1 MSVPVKVRALFVSAR
16 LDQRKAGRN
25 MDGETN
31 GGQEATQGAQDA
43 SQQQGQEQQE
53 TQQGQSQVGGET
65 PDYEKQIA
73 ERDEKIASLEAQV
86 AEAAKNAETA
96 EQLRGEIAELKA
108 QGESDRI
115 DFKLQLAGVRN
126 MKAARALLSDHDNDV
141 DKLKEAEP
149 WLFEATGKHAKDG
162 SAGSGTTGLPNAGA
176 ASDEGKTLKHWR
188 EIAGLTDDD
197 KKE

>member
-1 MSVPVKVRALFVSAR
+1 
-16 LDQRKAGRN
+16 

-31 GGQEATQGAQDA
+31 GGQEATQGAQDQA
-43 SQQQGQEQQE
+43 QQQGQEQQE
-53 TQQGQSQVGGET
+53 TQQQGQSQVGGET

-126 MKAARALLSDHDNDV
+126 VKAARAILADHGGDV
-141 DKLKEAEP
+141 DALKEAEP
-149 WLFEATGKHAKDG
+149 WLFEAAGKHAKG
-162 SAGSGTTGLPNAGA
+162 GASGSGTTGLPNAGA

-188 EIAGLTDDD
+188 EIAGLTDDGD
-197 KKE
+197 TKKEG

>member
-1 MSVPVKVRALFVSAR
+1 
-16 LDQRKAGRN
+16 

-31 GGQEATQGAQDA
+31 GSQEATQGAQDQA
-43 SQQQGQEQQE
+43 QQQDQEQQE
-53 TQQGQSQVGGET
+53 TQQGQSQVAT

-126 MKAARALLSDHDNDV
+126 VKAARALLSDHGNDV

-149 WLFEATGKHAKDG
+149 WLFEAGGKHAKG
-162 SAGSGTTGLPNAGA
+162 GNAGSGTTGLPNAGA

>member
-1 MSVPVKVRALFVSAR
+1 
-16 LDQRKAGRN
+16 
-25 MDGETN
+25 MDDETN
-31 GGQEATQGAQDA
+31 GGQEASQGAQDA

-53 TQQGQSQVGGET
+53 TQQQGQSQVGGDAT
-65 PDYEKQIA
+65 DYEKQIA
-73 ERDEKIASLEAQV
+73 ERDEKIASLESQV

-108 QGESDRI
+108 QGESNRI
-115 DFKLQLAGVRN
+115 DFRLQLAGVRSV
-126 MKAARALLSDHDNDV
+126 KAARALLGDHGNDV

-149 WLFEATGKHAKDG
+149 WLFEATGKHAKGG
-162 SAGSGTTGLPNAGA
+162 SSGGTTGLPNAGA

-197 KKE
+197 DTKKEG

>member
-1 MSVPVKVRALFVSAR
+1 
-16 LDQRKAGRN
+16 

-31 GGQEATQGAQDA
+31 GSQQTPQTEPQATPGGQEGQQQAQA
-43 SQQQGQEQQE
+43 SQQE
-53 TQQGQSQVGGET
+53 VGGGT
-65 PDYEKQIA
+65 DYEKAIA

-126 MKAARALLSDHDNDV
+126 VKAARTLLADHDNDV

-149 WLFEATGKHAKDG
+149 WLFEATGKHAKG
-162 SAGSGTTGLPNAGA
+162 STAGSGTTGLPNAGA

-197 KKE
+197 DTKKEG

>member
-1 MSVPVKVRALFVSAR
+1 
-16 LDQRKAGRN
+16 

-53 TQQGQSQVGGET
+53 TQQGQSQVDNSS
-65 PDYEKQIA
+65 DYEKQIA

-115 DFKLQLAGVRN
+115 DFKLLLAGVRN
-126 MKAARALLSDHDNDV
+126 VKAARALLSDHGNDV

-149 WLFEATGKHAKDG
+149 WLFEATGKHAKGG

-176 ASDEGKTLKHWR
+176 ASDDGKTLKHWR

-197 KKE
+197 DDKKAG

>member
-1 MSVPVKVRALFVSAR
+1 
-16 LDQRKAGRN
+16 

-31 GGQEATQGAQDA
+31 DGQEATQGAENQA
-43 SQQQGQEQQE
+43 QQQGQEQQE
-53 TQQGQSQVGGET
+53 TKQGQSQVGGNA

-73 ERDEKIASLEAQV
+73 ERDERIASLEAQV

-96 EQLRGEIAELKA
+96 ELLRGEIAELKA

-126 MKAARALLSDHDNDV
+126 VKAARALLSDHDNDV

-149 WLFEATGKHAKDG
+149 WLFESGGKHAKG
-162 SAGSGTTGLPNAGA
+162 GNTGGSGTTGLPNAGA

-188 EIAGLTDDD
+188 EIAGLTDEDD
-197 KKE
+197 EKKEG

>member
-1 MSVPVKVRALFVSAR
+1 
-16 LDQRKAGRN
+16 

-31 GGQEATQGAQDA
+31 GSQEATQGAQDQA
-43 SQQQGQEQQE
+43 QQEQQQE
-53 TQQGQSQVGGET
+53 GAQAQQEAGASGT
-65 PDYEKQIA
+65 DYEKAIA

-126 MKAARALLSDHDNDV
+126 VKAARALLSDHGNDV

-149 WLFEATGKHAKDG
+149 WLFEASGKHAKG
-162 SAGSGTTGLPNAGA
+162 GNSGTGTTGLPNAGA

-197 KKE
+197 TKKEG

>member
-1 MSVPVKVRALFVSAR
+1 MLAAQVYERRYS
-16 LDQRKAGRN
+16 

-31 GGQEATQGAQDA
+31 GSQEATQGAESA

-53 TQQGQSQVGGET
+53 TQQQGQSQVGGDA

-126 MKAARALLSDHDNDV
+126 VKAARALLSDHDNDV
-141 DKLKEAEP
+141 DKLKEDEP
-149 WLFEATGKHAKDG
+149 WLFEATGKHAKG
-162 SAGSGTTGLPNAGA
+162 GNAGSSGATGLPNAGA

-197 KKE
+197 DTKKEG

>member
-1 MSVPVKVRALFVSAR
+1 
-16 LDQRKAGRN
+16 

-31 GGQEATQGAQDA
+31 GGQEATQGVQDQA
-43 SQQQGQEQQE
+43 QQQGQEQQE
-53 TQQGQSQVGGET
+53 TQQGQSQVDNAS
-65 PDYEKQIA
+65 DYEKQIA

-96 EQLRGEIAELKA
+96 EQLRGEIAEVKA

-126 MKAARALLSDHDNDV
+126 VKAARALLADHGNDV

-149 WLFEATGKHAKDG
+149 WLFEATGKHAKG
-162 SAGSGTTGLPNAGA
+162 GNTGSGTTGLPNAGA

-188 EIAGLTDDD
+188 EIAGLTNDD

>member
-1 MSVPVKVRALFVSAR
+1 
-16 LDQRKAGRN
+16 

-31 GGQEATQGAQDA
+31 GCKEATQGAQDA

-53 TQQGQSQVGGET
+53 TQQGQQEVTGGNYGT
-65 PDYEKQIA
+65 DYKKQIA

-115 DFKLQLAGVRN
+115 DFKLKLAGVRN
-126 MKAARALLSDHDNDV
+126 VKAARALLADHGNDV

-149 WLFEATGKHAKDG
+149 WLFEASGKHAKG
-162 SAGSGTTGLPNAGA
+162 GNAGGSGTTGLPNAGA

-197 KKE
+197 DTKKEG

>member
-1 MSVPVKVRALFVSAR
+1 MPVPVKVRALFVSAR
-16 LDQRKAGRN
+16 LTRRKAGQN

-31 GGQEATQGAQDA
+31 GGQEATQGAQDQA
-43 SQQQGQEQQE
+43 QQQGQGQQE
-53 TQQGQSQVGGET
+53 TQQQGQSQVET

-126 MKAARALLSDHDNDV
+126 VKAARALLADHGKDV
-141 DKLKEAEP
+141 DELKEAEP
-149 WLFEATGKHAKDG
+149 WLFEATGKHVKG
-162 SAGSGTTGLPNAGA
+162 GLCRLRHDRPAQRGRGFRRGQ
-176 ASDEGKTLKHWR
+176 DEFPPVSFTCP
-188 EIAGLTDDD
+188 
-197 KKE
+197 

>member
-1 MSVPVKVRALFVSAR
+1 
-16 LDQRKAGRN
+16 

-31 GGQEATQGAQDA
+31 GGQQETQAQQEAQAYEQEG
-43 SQQQGQEQQE
+43 QQQAQTEQQE
-53 TQQGQSQVGGET
+53 VGGNA
-65 PDYEKQIA
+65 PDYERQIA
-73 ERDEKIASLEAQV
+73 DRDARIAELEGQV

-96 EQLRGEIAELKA
+96 ERLRGEIAELKA

-126 MKAARALLSDHDNDV
+126 VKAARALLSDHDSDV
-141 DKLKEAEP
+141 DRLKEAEP
-149 WLFEATGKHAKDG
+149 WLFEATGKQAKG
-162 SAGSGTTGLPNAGA
+162 GNTGGSGTTGLPNAGA

-188 EIAGLTDDD
+188 DIAGLTDDE

>member
-1 MSVPVKVRALFVSAR
+1 MPVPVKVRALFVSAR
-16 LDQRKAGRN
+16 LTRRKAGRD
-25 MDGETN
+25 MDGEAN
-31 GGQEATQGAQDA
+31 GNQEATQSAQDQA
-43 SQQQGQEQQE
+43 QQQGQEQQE
-53 TQQGQSQVGGET
+53 TQQQGQSQVET
-65 PDYEKQIA
+65 PNYEKQIA

-126 MKAARALLSDHDNDV
+126 AKAARALLSDHGNDV
-141 DKLKEAEP
+141 DKLMKAEP
-149 WLFEATGKHAKDG
+149 WLFDATGKHAKGGNVG
-162 SAGSGTTGLPNAGA
+162 SSDTTGLPNAGA
-176 ASDEGKTLKHWR
+176 TSDEGKTLKHWH

>member
-1 MSVPVKVRALFVSAR
+1 
-16 LDQRKAGRN
+16 

-31 GGQEATQGAQDA
+31 GSQEATQGAQNQA
-43 SQQQGQEQQE
+43 QQQGQEQ
-53 TQQGQSQVGGET
+53 VGGNET
-65 PDYEKQIA
+65 DYEKQIA

-126 MKAARALLSDHDNDV
+126 VKAARALLADHENDV
-141 DKLKEAEP
+141 DKLREAEP
-149 WLFEATGKHAKDG
+149 WLFEAGGKHAKG
-162 SAGSGTTGLPNAGA
+162 GNAGGSGTAGLPNAGA

-188 EIAGLTDDD
+188 EVAGLTDDD
-197 KKE
+197 DTKKEGKRCLATTSRSHATTPR